1 MNEEQY
7 DDMELKQVDRQ
18 RKVHKRKNY
27 LLRFLIFAAICAGI
41 WFFLNSDYFAVK
53 EYTVEGNSYYTGDEI
68 LSMAKAR
75 PGNNIIFHSG
85 IPEIRERLEA
95 DPYFREVSVKRKLP
109 DKIVISVVERPQV
122 AGVIYGENYVIID
135 DEGVV
140 LRRTDVDPELTLL
153 TGLTISKMNLG
164 EKIECEEADTLSMTL
179 RMLASMREGDIFFK
193 QIDVSD
199 VLIHA
204 YIYDSLIVK
213 GTPGEM
219 MKSIDGGELQK
230 VVNRLFE
237 EGISRGTIKMGGED
251 YMSFTPEIETD

>member
-1 MNEEQY
+1 M
-7 DDMELKQVDRQ
+7 K
-18 RKVHKRKNY
+18 
-27 LLRFLIFAAICAGI
+27 LR
-41 WFFLNSDYFAVK
+41 
-53 EYTVEGNSYYTGDEI
+53 
-68 LSMAKAR
+68 
-75 PGNNIIFHSG
+75 
-85 IPEIRERLEA
+85 
-95 DPYFREVSVKRKLP
+95 
-109 DKIVISVVERPQV
+109 ERPQV
-122 AGVIYGENYVIID
+122 
-135 DEGVV
+135 
-140 LRRTDVDPELTLL
+140 
-153 TGLTISKMNLG
+153 K
-164 EKIECEEADTLSMTL
+164 L